1 MVLSC
6 GKENLQG
13 FQEVKTCFFLHT
25 LDFQPH
31 TKQIFRSVK
40 LELPPGR
47 CSVTLLSCFCRLIT
61 FISRSISGCRWMRQC
76 VPVVAG
82 TFSAALFTTSVRI
95 SCPPTAALRTR
106 GSPKNWLLDCWFLQ
120 WSPLLLHTSDFFD
133 YIFTRWATPLKWR
146 HIGGPGRST
155 TSSVRYSGRVAS
167 LQCCLMA
174 ALWSLTGHSCS
185 LGSPAVFPSPAKHE
199 DNNDEQLRDDNN
211 STQTHKRAHTQVHNL
226 TFLVFFHQLQARSG
240 SQTVD
245 RTRSWRTSDSNH
257 SSSSIKHF
265 RFSVWLIH
273 FKASWLVSKNVRFR
287 LRHWTSRVSSFE
299 ICILSDA
306 CL

>member
-6 GKENLQG
+6 GKENLRG
-13 FQEVKTCFFLHT
+13 FQEVKTCFFFLRT

-40 LELPPGR
+40 LELPAGR

-82 TFSAALFTTSVRI
+82 TFSAALFTTSVHI

-106 GSPKNWLLDCWFLQ
+106 GSPKNWLAYCWFLQ
-120 WSPLLLHTSDFFD
+120 RSPLLLHMSDFFD

-146 HIGGPGRST
+146 PGRST
-155 TSSVRYSGRVAS
+155 TPSVRYSGRVAS
-167 LQCCLMA
+167 LHCCLMA
-174 ALWSLTGHSCS
+174 APWSLTGHSCS
-185 LGSPAVFPSPAKHE
+185 LRSPAVFPSPAKHE

-211 STQTHKRAHTQVHNL
+211 STQTHKRAHTHKYTIWLFLSFSTSCWHEVGAKLWTEADPGEHQTQIILLHQSH
-226 TFLVFFHQLQARSG
+226 TFYFQSG
-240 SQTVD
+240 
-245 RTRSWRTSDSNH
+245 
-257 SSSSIKHF
+257 
-265 RFSVWLIH
+265 
-273 FKASWLVSKNVRFR
+273 
-287 LRHWTSRVSSFE
+287 
-299 ICILSDA
+299 
-306 CL
+306 